1 MTAGR
6 IQVKGNSLEFEI
18 TPGEFEIT
26 EFDIAGFDSTVLGSD
41 SEIIRFSK
49 KNAFLLPFISL
60 ITLSLLFLRAG
71 ELW

>member
-26 EFDIAGFDSTVLGSD
+26 EFDLAGFDSTVLG

-60 ITLSLLFLRAG
+60 ITLSLLLLRAG